1 MKISSKIIIGV
12 LTAVMA
18 IAIFVILFVSVK
30 INNSG
35 KTPNG
40 TTSDLQAAES
50 TAPPEADTTPG
61 QTETTA
67 DRPEQPVK
75 PDKVIALTFDDG
87 PSLSITPQIL
97 DILEKHQAKATFFTV
112 GYNLS
117 EAKIMNLRRAL
128 SLGCEIG
135 NHSDTHPSSLT
146 ELSDEEILREITE
159 VNRKIE
165 ELVGLGYT
173 PTLLRPPG
181 GHIDRNV
188 LDVLYAAGVR
198 MHTILWNSDSRDWEF
213 NKKWQDGEISYEEA
227 VEGAVSLVLSEAENG
242 GIVLMQD
249 IKEITPDV
257 LDRVLDEL
265 AKEGYSFVTVSEL
278 FDFESMGENAYF
290 STFYASD
297 NMRSIG

>member
-1 MKISSKIIIGV
+1 MKKSNKIIIGV
-12 LTAVMA
+12 SAAVMA

-30 INNSG
+30 LSNSG
-35 KTPNG
+35 KVSNG
-40 TTSDLQAAES
+40 TTSGTQATES
-50 TAPPEADTTPG
+50 TAPPASDATSG
-61 QTETTA
+61 QAETTS
-67 DRPEQPVK
+67 DRPEQPK

-87 PSLSITPQIL
+87 PRLSITPQIL

-117 EAKIMNLRRAL
+117 EAKARNLRRAL

-135 NHSDTHPSSLT
+135 NHSDTHPASLT
-146 ELSDEEILREITE
+146 TLSDEEILREITE
-159 VNRKIE
+159 VNRKIT
-165 ELVGLGYT
+165 ELVGFGYT
-173 PTLLRPPG
+173 PTLMRPPG

-227 VEGAVSLVLSEAENG
+227 VESAVSLVLSEAENG
-242 GIVLMQD
+242 GIVLMHD

-257 LDRVLDEL
+257 LDRVLDAL
-265 AKEGYSFVTVSEL
+265 AEEGYSFVTVSEL
-278 FDFESMGENAYF
+278 FDFESMGEEAYF
-290 STFYASD
+290 SKFYARKQVVP
-297 NMRSIG
+297 MG